1 MCQDNLILLLLCYRL
16 LRQHLQPKIV
26 DHRSRQSLNHTLQDY
41 LIPGTLGTL
50 AAPSGGAVQVLPAP
64 WLGASWSKETPF
76 SMKATLQVPGLT
88 WEVFASCRR
97 SLLTKKS
104 PATVPAAPVP
114 QEAARDAR
122 VLRVQGINSPG
133 HSFWLFLKGESRT
146 IQVRYSFSPTK
157 CCDPGSG
164 RALYH
169 RTLEPSAC
177 STLAFGSVKDTGKV
191 KTTSG
196 RLDRKQA

>member
-1 MCQDNLILLLLCYRL
+1 
-16 LRQHLQPKIV
+16 
-26 DHRSRQSLNHTLQDY
+26 
-41 LIPGTLGTL
+41 
-50 AAPSGGAVQVLPAP
+50 VLPAP
-64 WLGASWSKETPF
+64 WLGSFWSKETDDN
-76 SMKATLQVPGLT
+76 LQTPPTSARVPAKSLSSKKG
-88 WEVFASCRR
+88 